1 MSSATREPS
10 TVVITG
16 ATGMVGTALERSLRQ
31 DGVRVVRLVRSRSE
45 VGPDARFWA
54 PSDRILDPAH
64 LADADAVVH
73 LAGMNIGDKRWTDDV
88 KRQVK
93 ASRVDGTRLLA
104 KTLAGMTQGRPATL
118 ISASAVGY
126 YGDTGDR
133 VVDERA
139 PLGSGFLA
147 DVCQAWEAELEPARE
162 AGVRVAV
169 ARLGVVLDKQGG
181 VLAKMLVP
189 FKLGVG
195 GAIGSGKQGLPWVSL
210 HDVVRA
216 LRFLLVHPELR
227 GPFNVVGPETL
238 DNAGFTRTLGAYL
251 RRPTILPLPGFMA
264 RAGLGGEMANELLLH
279 GQRVRPAA
287 LEAAGFTFEDP
298 DLRTALERALAK

>member
-133 VVDERA
+133 GVDERA

-181 VLAKMLVP
+181 VLAKMLIP

>member
-73 LAGMNIGDKRWTDDV
+73 LAGMNIGDKRWTDEV

-181 VLAKMLVP
+181 VLAKMLIP

>member
-104 KTLAGMTQGRPATL
+104 RTLAGMTQGRPATL

-126 YGDTGDR
+126 YGDTGTR
-133 VVDERA
+133 VVDEQA
-139 PLGSGFLA
+139 PVGSGFLA

-181 VLAKMLVP
+181 VLAKMLTP

-216 LRFLLVHPELR
+216 FRFLLVHNELR

-238 DNAGFTRTLGAYL
+238 DNAGFTRALGAYL

>member
-181 VLAKMLVP
+181 VLAKMLIP

-279 GQRVRPAA
+279 GQRVTPTA
-287 LEAAGFTFEDP
+287 LLAAGFTFEDA
-298 DLRTALERALAK
+298 DLRTAIERALAK

>member
-181 VLAKMLVP
+181 VLAKMLIP